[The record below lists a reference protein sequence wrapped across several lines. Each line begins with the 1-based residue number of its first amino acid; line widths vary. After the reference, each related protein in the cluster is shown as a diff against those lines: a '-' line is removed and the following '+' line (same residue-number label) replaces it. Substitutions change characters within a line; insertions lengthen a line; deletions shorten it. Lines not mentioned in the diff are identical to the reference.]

1 MFTFVMKNLVAV
13 FVVSFVASFVC
24 AQSYMADGR
33 SHLVPLPSALQ
44 GIKPPVS
51 SLNGVWEINTNAGE
65 TFTYD
70 IATGINWKPIQ
81 VPGEAMMQGVTIK
94 NDIPFVYRKKIKLPA
109 GAVGKKNIIR
119 FNGVYSYAKVYF
131 NGQFV
136 REHFGGFTAWDC
148 DITPMIKP
156 GQDNWL
162 HVVVVDRADDISY
175 ASGYA
180 HHPIGGILRNV
191 QHIILPVHHIQRLYA
206 NATLENNYQTG
217 KLNID
222 LSLNEPGKD
231 SKVEWSLVDPSGKTV
246 WSRSRTLQADEKG
259 NVEDEITSA
268 NVKRWTA
275 ETPHLYKLKVHLLQN
290 GKLQQTIE
298 QSLGFRKVE
307 IDTKNRLLVNGNT
320 VKLRGAC
327 RHDMH
332 PLLGRS
338 ANRQQDSL
346 DVILAKEANLNFIRT
361 SHYPPTQDFLE
372 FCDRYGIYV
381 QEETAICFVLDWRE
395 GVYAKHWQTQNDTAY
410 TGRYLGQL
418 SEMIDR
424 DRNHAAT
431 IMWSIANESWYGSNF
446 QKEYDFVKS
455 VDGSR
460 PVSWSF
466 PATAL
471 DKGQKCFDILVS
483 HYPKWNGISSD
494 LGKYEKN
501 MKADYPII
509 GDEWAHV
516 SCYNTDML
524 TYDPNIKD
532 YWGKSLDSMWI
543 YRFDVDGYLGGAI
556 WGMIDETFHLPD
568 TVTGYGPWGFI
579 DVWRRKKAEFWNIKK
594 AYSPIRVNFS
604 GLMDKKNG
612 WLEVPVRNR
621 FDHMNLNE
629 VKAFTVVNG
638 KAAPLILPSV
648 APHDS
653 AIIKLPYN
661 GKEVLLQFRDAKG
674 TLIDEELLGAN
685 RQAKPPLT
693 YNGEWKISD
702 ANNKTVLS
710 NGNLQVEVDHHA
722 GLIRTVNFK
731 GHTLL
736 KDGPVFTINR
746 PDKPNVTK
754 RTGDIYSGVYQSDTF
769 YISKKD
775 KESFVFYTKGKVDQ
789 YPVELVTTIYPNGI
803 IETRYTADSIPAQT
817 WEIGLKFPVSSDLN
831 TIEWKRDGYWSTYPD
846 AHLSATKGIAVKNAG
861 LKESYRVKP
870 AYGVEK
876 TVYDYYLV
884 QTIHT
889 AKATMGASE
898 IYRAKKENIIN
909 FSVYDSKLA
918 NGKISVIPNGNQAA
932 KMSVQKDGS
941 QYLLV
946 ADKWDYWGLSWGNY
960 QGTRNVSKQMSGI
973 VTIKIGD

>member
-1 MFTFVMKNLVAV
+1 MKNLAVV
-13 FVVSFVASFVC
+13 FVFFFITFSSF
-24 AQSYMADGR
+24 AQTYMADGR
-33 SHLVPLPSALQ
+33 THLVPLPVASQ
-44 GIKPPVS
+44 NIKSPVN
-51 SLNGVWEINTNAGE
+51 SLNGVWEINTNASE
-65 TFTYD
+65 TFIFDT
-70 IATGINWKPIQ
+70 AAGANWKPIQ
-81 VPGEAMMQGVTIK
+81 VPGEAMMQGITIR
-94 NDIPFVYRKKIKLPA
+94 NDVPFVYRKKINLPIGAA
-109 GAVGKKNIIR
+109 GQKNIIR

-136 REHFGGFTAWDC
+136 REHYGGFTAWDC
-148 DITPMIKP
+148 DITAMIKS
-156 GQDNWL
+156 GHDNWL
-162 HVVVVDRADDISY
+162 HVVVIDRADDISY

-180 HHPIGGILRNV
+180 SHPIGGILRNV

-206 NATLENNYQTG
+206 NATLENNYQSG
-217 KLNID
+217 KLDLD
-222 LSLNEPGKD
+222 LSLHQPGSG
-231 SKVEWSLVDPSGKTV
+231 SKVEWNLIDPSGKNV
-246 WSRSRTLQADEKG
+246 WNNSRIVQVNEKG
-259 NVEDEITSA
+259 DAKDEIVIT
-268 NVKRWTA
+268 NVKKWTA
-275 ETPHLYKLKVHLLQN
+275 ETPHLYKLKLKLWQN
-290 GKLQQTIE
+290 GKLQETIE
-298 QSLGFRKVE
+298 QSLGFRKIE
-307 IDTKNRLLVNGNT
+307 IDKNNKLLVNGKT

-338 ANRQQDSL
+338 TNRQQDSL

-418 SEMIDR
+418 SEMIDH
-424 DRNHAAT
+424 DRNHAAI
-431 IMWSIANESWYGSNF
+431 IMWSIGNESYYGTNF
-446 QKEYDFVKS
+446 QKEYEFVKS
-455 VDGSR
+455 VDLSR

-483 HYPKWNGISSD
+483 HYPRWNGSSSD

-501 MKADYPII
+501 RKAGYPII

-543 YRFDVDGYLGGAI
+543 YRFDVDGYTGGAI

-568 TVTGYGPWGFI
+568 TVTGYGPWGFV
-579 DVWRRKKAEFWNIKK
+579 DVWRRKKAEFWNTKK
-594 AYSPIRVNFS
+594 AYSPIRVNLS
-604 GLMDKKNG
+604 GLVDKKNG
-612 WLEVPVRNR
+612 WFEVPVRNR
-621 FDHMNLNE
+621 FDHINLDE

-638 KAAPLILPSV
+638 KSSPLILPSV

-653 AIIKLPYN
+653 AVLKLPYN

-674 TLIDEELLGAN
+674 MLIDEELLGKKGA
-685 RQAKPPLT
+685 AKPLL
-693 YNGEWKISD
+693 NKSGEWRISEED
-702 ANNKTVLS
+702 NVTVLS
-710 NGNLQVEVDHHA
+710 NGSLQISVDHHT
-722 GLIRTVNFK
+722 GLISAVHFK

-736 KDGPVFTINR
+736 KDGPVFTVNR
-746 PDKPNVTK
+746 PADPNVLK
-754 RTGDIYSGVYQSDTF
+754 RTGDIYSGAYKADTF

-775 KESFVFYTKGKVDQ
+775 KERFVFHTKGKVDQ
-789 YPVELVTTIYPNGI
+789 YPVELVTSIYPNGV
-803 IETRYTADSIPAQT
+803 IETHYTADSIPAQT
-817 WEIGLKFPVSSDLN
+817 WEIGLKFPVSDDLN
-831 TIEWKRDGYWSTYPD
+831 TIEWERDGYWSTYPSD
-846 AHLSATKGIAVKNAG
+846 HLSATKGIAVKNPE

-876 TVYDYYLV
+876 TVYDYYLG
-884 QTIHT
+884 QTINT

-898 IYRAKKENIIN
+898 IYRAKKENIN
-909 FSVYDSKLA
+909 SFLVYNSKPA
-918 NGKISVIPNGNQAA
+918 NGKISVIPAGRQAA

-946 ADKWDYWGLSWGNY
+946 ADKWDYWGLSWGNF
-960 QGTRNVSKQMSGI
+960 QGTRNVSKQMSGV